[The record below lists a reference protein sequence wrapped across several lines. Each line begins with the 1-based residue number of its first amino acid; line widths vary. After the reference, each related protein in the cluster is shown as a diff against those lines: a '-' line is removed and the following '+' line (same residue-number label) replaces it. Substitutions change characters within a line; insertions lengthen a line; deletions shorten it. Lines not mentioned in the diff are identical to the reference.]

1 MSTVLD
7 RVLDA
12 AQRKPDATALV
23 DADGATTSYG
33 ELLRAVDGLASALL
47 RQVEPGS
54 RVAVLSTKQP
64 GTVLAMLAVL
74 RAGCAY
80 VPIDPS
86 APAERQR
93 FVVTDSACAV
103 AIGSDDLG
111 VPAATATPATPAATT
126 TPAATVPTG
135 TPAPATTLGR
145 ATAPGAALG
154 PAIPAP
160 DAASAVTAA
169 SIPATQAFAF
179 PTPHPDDEAYVL
191 YTSGSTGTPKGV
203 VITHRNASAFV
214 DWAADT
220 FPLEPGDRV
229 AVHAP
234 LHFDLPVYDVYVG
247 LGAGAELHPVPER
260 HALFPQAL
268 QRFLAERAIT
278 HLYAVPSALTALLR
292 RSTLRADGLPAL
304 KRVLYAGEE
313 FRAAALAELMHA
325 LPQATFA
332 NLYGPIETNVITSHV
347 LDGPPDPDSRVPVG
361 HPIDGT
367 LIGLL
372 DQDGTASFDGAAE
385 GELVVAGDCVT
396 PGYLGRPD
404 LTAGAVVELTTP
416 AGPRRCY
423 RTGDIARRDAN
434 GVLHLLGRRDGL
446 VKTRG
451 YRVEL
456 GDVEAAAGTHPDVA
470 EVVVVAV
477 PDPELTH
484 RLHALVVPRPDA
496 GALTGADVLAH
507 CRARLPGYMVPGAVH
522 VVPDLPRTSTGKVA
536 RAELPALVTTI
547 GKER

>member
-1 MSTVLD
+1 MITVLD

-12 AQRKPDATALV
+12 ARRTPDATALV
-23 DADGATTSYG
+23 DAAGATSSYRD
-33 ELLRAVDGLASALL
+33 LISAVDGLASALL
-47 RQVEPGS
+47 QRVAPGS
-54 RVAVLSTKQP
+54 RVAVVSTKRP

-80 VPIDPS
+80 VPVDPS
-86 APAERQR
+86 APAERRR
-93 FVVTDSACAV
+93 FVVADSACAV
-103 AIGSDDLG
+103 AIGGDDLG
-111 VPAATATPATPAATT
+111 VPAVTAPDTPAA
-126 TPAATVPTG
+126 G
-135 TPAPATTLGR
+135 
-145 ATAPGAALG
+145 
-154 PAIPAP
+154 
-160 DAASAVTAA
+160 
-169 SIPATQAFAF
+169 F
-179 PTPHPDDEAYVL
+179 PPLHPDDEAYVL

-203 VITHRNASAFV
+203 VITHRNAAAFV
-214 DWAADT
+214 DWAAAA
-220 FPLEPGDRV
+220 FSLKPGDRV

-304 KRVLYAGEE
+304 RRVLYAGEE

-325 LPQATFA
+325 LPQAAVA

-361 HPIDGT
+361 RPVDGT

-372 DQDGTASFDGAAE
+372 GADGTASFDGAGE
-385 GELVVAGDCVT
+385 GELVVTGDCVT

-404 LTAGAVVELTTP
+404 LTARAMVELPTP

-423 RTGDIARRDAN
+423 RTGDIARRDAD
-434 GVLHLLGRRDGL
+434 GLLHLLGRRDGL

-470 EVVVVAV
+470 EVVVIAV

-484 RLHALVVPRPDA
+484 RLHALVVPRPDRA
-496 GALTGADVLAH
+496 ALTGADVLAH
-507 CRARLPGYMVPGAVH
+507 CRARLPGYMVPGAAH

-536 RAELPALVTTI
+536 RADLPALVTTI
-547 GKER
+547 GKEV

>member
-1 MSTVLD
+1 MTTVLD

-12 AQRKPDATALV
+12 ARRTPDAVALV
-23 DADGATTSYG
+23 DAAGATTSYR
-33 ELLRAVDGLASALL
+33 ELATAVDGLASALL
-47 RQVEPGS
+47 RQVGPGN
-54 RVAVLSTKQP
+54 RIAVVSTKQP

-80 VPIDPS
+80 VPVDPS
-86 APAERQR
+86 APVRRQR

-103 AIGSDDLG
+103 AIGGDYLG
-111 VPAATATPATPAATT
+111 VPTAVTASDTPAA
-126 TPAATVPTG
+126 
-135 TPAPATTLGR
+135 
-145 ATAPGAALG
+145 
-154 PAIPAP
+154 
-160 DAASAVTAA
+160 
-169 SIPATQAFAF
+169 AF
-179 PTPHPDDEAYVL
+179 PDLRHDDEAYVL

-214 DWAADT
+214 DWAASA
-220 FPLEPGDRV
+220 FPLGPGDRV

-247 LGAGAELHPVPER
+247 LGAGAEVHPVPER

-292 RSTLRADGLPAL
+292 RSTVRADGLPAL
-304 KRVLYAGEE
+304 RRVLYAGEE

-325 LPQATFA
+325 LPQAAVA

-347 LDGPPDPDSRVPVG
+347 LDGPPGPDTRVPVG
-361 HPIDGT
+361 RPVGGA

-372 DQDGTASFDGAAE
+372 AADGTASFDGAGE

-404 LTAGAVVELTTP
+404 LTAAATVELPTP
-416 AGPRRCY
+416 GGPRRCY
-423 RTGDIARRDAN
+423 RTGDIARRDAD
-434 GVLHLLGRRDGL
+434 GLLHLLGRRDGL

-484 RLHALVVPRPDA
+484 RLHALVVPRP
-496 GALTGADVLAH
+496 GRGGLTGADVLAH

-536 RAELPALVTTI
+536 RADLPALVTSI
-547 GKER
+547 GKEV

>member
-1 MSTVLD
+1 MRSVLD

-12 AQRKPDATALV
+12 ALRTPGATALV
-23 DADGATTSYG
+23 DADGGTTSYRD
-33 ELLRAVDGLASALL
+33 LANAVDGLATALL
-47 RQVEPGS
+47 RRVPPGS
-54 RVAVLSTKQP
+54 RVAVRSAKQP
-64 GTVLAMLAVL
+64 ETVLAMLAVL
-74 RAGCAY
+74 RAGCAH
-80 VPIDPS
+80 VPVDPS
-86 APAERQR
+86 APADRQR
-93 FVVTDSACAV
+93 FVVADSACAV
-103 AIGSDDLG
+103 AIGDDDLG
-111 VPAATATPATPAATT
+111 VPAVTAPDTPAS
-126 TPAATVPTG
+126 
-135 TPAPATTLGR
+135 
-145 ATAPGAALG
+145 
-154 PAIPAP
+154 
-160 DAASAVTAA
+160 D
-169 SIPATQAFAF
+169 F
-179 PTPHPDDEAYVL
+179 PEPHPDDEAYVL

-203 VITHRNASAFV
+203 VITHRNAAAFV
-214 DWAADT
+214 DWAARA

-234 LHFDLPVYDVYVG
+234 LHFDLPVYDIYVG

-268 QRFLAERAIT
+268 HRFLAERAIT

-292 RSTLRADGLPAL
+292 RSTLRTQGLPAL
-304 KRVLYAGEE
+304 RRVLYAGEE
-313 FRAAALAELMHA
+313 FRAAALAELMRA
-325 LPQATFA
+325 LPQAAVA

-361 HPIDGT
+361 RPVDGA

-372 DQDGTASFDGAAE
+372 AADGTASFDGAGE

-404 LTAGAVVELTTP
+404 LTARATVELPTP

-423 RTGDIARRDAN
+423 RTGDIARRDAD
-434 GVLHLLGRRDGL
+434 GLLHLLGRRDGL

-456 GDVEAAAGTHPDVA
+456 GEVEAAAGTHPDVA

-484 RLHALVVPRPDA
+484 RLHALVVPRPDG

-507 CRARLPGYMVPGAVH
+507 CRTRLPGYMVPGVVH

-536 RAELPALVTTI
+536 RADLPALVTTI
-547 GKER
+547 GKEV

>member
-1 MSTVLD
+1 MTTVLD

-12 AQRKPDATALV
+12 ARRTPDATALV
-23 DADGATTSYG
+23 DADGGTTSYRD
-33 ELLRAVDGLASALL
+33 LASAVDGLASALL
-47 RQVEPGS
+47 RRVAPGS
-54 RVAVLSTKQP
+54 RVAVLSTKRP
-64 GTVLAMLAVL
+64 ATVLAMLAVL

-80 VPIDPS
+80 VPVDPS

-93 FVVTDSACAV
+93 FVVADSACAA
-103 AIGSDDLG
+103 AIGDDDLG
-111 VPAATATPATPAATT
+111 VP
-126 TPAATVPTG
+126 TV
-135 TPAPATTLGR
+135 
-145 ATAPGAALG
+145 TAPDSPVSG
-154 PAIPAP
+154 
-160 DAASAVTAA
+160 
-169 SIPATQAFAF
+169 F
-179 PTPHPDDEAYVL
+179 PQLRPDDEAYVL

-203 VITHRNASAFV
+203 VITHRNAAAFV
-214 DWAADT
+214 DWAARA

-247 LGAGAELHPVPER
+247 LGAGAQLHLVLER

-292 RSTLRADGLPAL
+292 RSTLRTDGLPAL
-304 KRVLYAGEE
+304 RRVLYAGEE
-313 FRAAALAELMHA
+313 FRAAALAELMRA
-325 LPQATFA
+325 LPKAAVA

-361 HPIDGT
+361 RPVDGT

-372 DQDGTASFDGAAE
+372 AEDGTASFDGVAE

-404 LTAGAVVELTTP
+404 LTARATAELPTP
-416 AGPRRCY
+416 GGPRRCY
-423 RTGDIARRDAN
+423 RTGDIARRDAD
-434 GVLHLLGRRDGL
+434 GLLHLLGRRDGL

-484 RLHALVVPRPDA
+484 RLHALVVPRPDG

-507 CRARLPGYMVPGAVH
+507 CRTRLPGYMVPGAAH

-536 RAELPALVTTI
+536 RADLPALVTTI
-547 GKER
+547 GREV